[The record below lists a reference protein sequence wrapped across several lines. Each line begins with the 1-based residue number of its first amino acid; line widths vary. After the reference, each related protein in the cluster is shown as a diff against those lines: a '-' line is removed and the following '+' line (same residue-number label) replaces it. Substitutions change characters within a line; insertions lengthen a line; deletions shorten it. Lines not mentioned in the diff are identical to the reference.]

1 MNLKK
6 LRRCGYLLT
15 LLASTVP
22 SVMFSQTALAHPNND
37 LIKPLKPS
45 KPLVNC
51 YCPRPDNPNPIFTKE
66 SKRFIP
72 ERFCPDFGGKFQNKV
87 QIDCPLY
94 LKPSI
99 NSTSVTQPIILA
111 KEADEGRSGFK
122 LPSRLEIFI
131 ETLTPSKANPVGS
144 QPAPGEDARAFRER
158 TGRTKTEAQLDRER
172 RDTVREVTGER
183 HMPGGGP
190 QDH

>member
-1 MNLKK
+1 MNFKQ

-22 SVMFSQTALAHPNND
+22 SVMFSQTALAHSNND

-45 KPLVNC
+45 KTLVNC
-51 YCPRPDNPNPIFTKE
+51 YCPRPDNPTFNKE

-72 ERFCPDFGGKFQNKV
+72 ERYCPDFGGKVKNKIN
-87 QIDCPLY
+87 IDCPWY
-94 LKPSI
+94 RKPSI
-99 NSTSVTQPIILA
+99 NSTSVTYPIILA
-111 KEADEGRSGFK
+111 KEADEGKSSSN
-122 LPSRLEIFI
+122 LPSRLGVFI
-131 ETLTPSKANPVGS
+131 ETLKPSVANPVGS